1 MAERALEKLGA
12 MLRSCVTAGISDTP
26 FKPPGTRPG
35 RARLRLL
42 EHLQSQAVSQSI
54 LQPVESFTYWAKA
67 GKFPAQAAA
76 VLLAQGKD
84 LPAA

>member
-1 MAERALEKLGA
+1 M
-12 MLRSCVTAGISDTP
+12 TAGISDSP
-26 FKPPGTRPG
+26 FKPLRTRPG

-67 GKFPAQAAA
+67 RKFPARAAA
-76 VLLAQGKD
+76 VLLAQDRD
-84 LPAA
+84 LSAA

>member
-1 MAERALEKLGA
+1 M
-12 MLRSCVTAGISDTP
+12 TAGISDSP
-26 FKPPGTRPG
+26 FKPLRTSLG

-67 GKFPAQAAA
+67 RKFPARAAA
-76 VLLAQGKD
+76 VLLAQGRD